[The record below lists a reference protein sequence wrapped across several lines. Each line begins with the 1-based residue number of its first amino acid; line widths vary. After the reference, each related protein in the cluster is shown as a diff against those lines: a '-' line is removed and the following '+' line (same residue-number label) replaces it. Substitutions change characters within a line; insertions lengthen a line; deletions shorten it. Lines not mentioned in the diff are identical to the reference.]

1 MLDAKRIIDA
11 FCVIS
16 NEYRW
21 AGCILHR
28 GKWTTLILYVRF
40 NEIYVH
46 SFILIANHPYIWN
59 DKEFK
64 EVYNST
70 ELTCNKIIA
79 WCKLTWELS
88 EASCWRG
95 KSGSKKVLKF
105 PLYIKNVW
113 AVMRDYAFNTSVQY
127 STFFCERQRQVIPPI
142 HIKKIQKLPITY
154 INPLSFCSSPC
165 LNLSR
170 LPLDCCEH
178 EGNQHGVIAYSKWLR
193 GENSQSQ

>member
-142 HIKKIQKLPITY
+142 HVKKFRNCLSPIL
-154 INPLSFCSSPC
+154 IL
-165 LNLSR
+165 
-170 LPLDCCEH
+170 
-178 EGNQHGVIAYSKWLR
+178 
-193 GENSQSQ
+193 